1 MKDSGV
7 GKRSE
12 VGVGEGEE
20 LDLFV
25 ISITISRQDYN
36 LKEVGQ
42 HYNLKEDRLDFYLNI
57 TISMTM
63 TNYDNYDN
71 YVEETQQQS
80 ILSPVN
86 QSQTQETFIF
96 PPT

>member
-1 MKDSGV
+1 MMKRCGGLGKTEQFMKDSGV

-12 VGVGEGEE
+12 VGEGGGSG
-20 LDLFV
+20 LFV

-71 YVEETQQQS
+71 YVEETQ
-80 ILSPVN
+80 
-86 QSQTQETFIF
+86 
-96 PPT
+96 

>member
-1 MKDSGV
+1 MGKTEVLGKTEQFMKDSGV

-57 TISMTM
+57 TRAG
-63 TNYDNYDN
+63 
-71 YVEETQQQS
+71 
-80 ILSPVN
+80 
-86 QSQTQETFIF
+86 
-96 PPT
+96 